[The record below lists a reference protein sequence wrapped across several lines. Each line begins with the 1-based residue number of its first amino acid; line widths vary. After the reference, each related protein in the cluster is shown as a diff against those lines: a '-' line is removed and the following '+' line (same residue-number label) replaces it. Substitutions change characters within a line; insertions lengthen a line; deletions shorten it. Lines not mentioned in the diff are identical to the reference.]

1 MKTKN
6 IFRMLLVAVTLL
18 LGANNVMAD
27 DIEIWTGNVTPSYWP
42 PTYISVGDKLSNAQE
57 GDVLRLEGTSGGYA
71 QAKLAVADS
80 DGGNT
85 TDIMGDY
92 IKQPDFNEAG
102 YFDITLTPEQ
112 ANALNSHSYLAVFAD
127 QFTLTRIVLISGTST
142 DPGSGTGT
150 DPVEPISYTVTINA
164 TTNGTVTASAESA
177 TEGTEI
183 TLTVA
188 PDEGYELDELI
199 VNNGDV
205 TVTDNKF
212 TMPASDVTITATFKL
227 TETEPV
233 EPTTYTITVNSTSNG
248 TILADA
254 ESATEGTLV
263 TLTITP
269 DSGYELES
277 LSVKDANNNDVNVTD
292 NQFTMPASSVTISG
306 TFKQLERPDYTFTIN
321 VTGPGAIY
329 LYRDS
334 AKEGEEI
341 TINPAPDQYYYELGE
356 ISVVDESGN
365 EISVSADYKFTM
377 PASNVTINA
386 TFVGKEYSV
395 TWKIKDETE
404 PYQVDHIRYGD
415 AIVEP
420 TTPEREGYVFAGWE
434 NHSETMGAGDI
445 TINGA
450 FYYNIYLIYDE
461 TKGEA
466 TLSKTLSL
474 GNEEIQLTVTP
485 ANGYEVSSVTVTDAN
500 GNKNVWGSYQFRIDA
515 SDLTVTVTFKE
526 TDAVTH
532 SINNNNNSQHGSVW
546 ANVNQAEEGATITL
560 SNQPDTGYELDHY
573 IVTDANGNT
582 IEVNGNQFT
591 MPANNVWIS
600 AVFKLI
606 NYTVTINGT
615 ANGTVTAD
623 KTTNVH
629 YGDEVTLTVTPAEG
643 YELDVLTVKDANNNN
658 VDVNNNKFNMPAS
671 NVTVTAT
678 FKQTGSGPVGPTIPE
693 DIENEHRLWTGPES
707 AEGSDGHV
715 SNLTANLFTDIK
727 TGDTFR
733 VYVSDINNDQNWKLY
748 ITDNVNGWNSQVF
761 EGFTGG
767 DILRNNGG
775 SAYYHAEDGYGYFE
789 FTCTD
794 QSVANFK
801 NNGTQMSFQ
810 WMTITK
816 VTYISNNTTPTQKTR
831 FSFSFNQ
838 SYIYVTYGVDT
849 FTGQYPSANKQLGDE
864 VWNNLTWSSSNTYVA
879 DVDNNGNVTINGI
892 GTTYITVSFAGN
904 DNYYAT
910 SETYTLVVQ
919 PNVRTASIGTSG
931 YATFSCDVALD
942 FSGITSLRAYIA
954 KSIDANWVVL
964 QQVTGTVAANTG
976 LVIVGTTTD
985 IPVVDSGS
993 SFSDNLLV
1001 PGTGGTVGGPGIYVL
1016 TNESGTV
1023 KFADTS
1029 AHSATVPVG
1038 KAYLQASG
1046 TSAARLN
1053 IRWEGDATGIKALK
1067 SDFNSD
1073 DVIYDLNGQ
1082 RVITPNKGLYIINGK
1097 KVVIK

>member
-27 DIEIWTGNVTPSYWP
+27 DYS
-42 PTYISVGDKLSNAQE
+42 IS
-57 GDVLRLEGTSGGYA
+57 
-71 QAKLAVADS
+71 
-80 DGGNT
+80 
-85 TDIMGDY
+85 
-92 IKQPDFNEAG
+92 FN
-102 YFDITLTPEQ
+102 I
-112 ANALNSHSYLAVFAD
+112 
-127 QFTLTRIVLISGTST
+127 
-142 DPGSGTGT
+142 TGT
-150 DPVEPISYTVTINA
+150 
-164 TTNGTVTASAESA
+164 GTVTADKETANEGDVVNLTVTPGTGQQIKSLIVRDQNWNEIANGVTQFTMPAMNVVVYAEFEAIQYAITINPSEHGSLNVYSGSTA
-177 TEGTEI
+177 AYGQEI
-183 TLTVA
+183 TISPQA
-188 PDEGYELDELI
+188 EWGYELEE
-199 VNNGDV
+199 GSV
-205 TVTDNKF
+205 TVVDTDNHPIDVSSDLKF
-212 TMPASDVTITATFKL
+212 TMPASDVTISGTFKATAVTPTKYKL
-227 TETEPV
+227 TYYTKKDNVSTLYKEYEIEEGAIIPTEPDPDAIV
-233 EPTTYTITVNSTSNG
+233 GYTFGGWDMTNIPETMPNYNLDIYGTYTANDYTITVIPSEHGSLSAYRETAHYG
-248 TILADA
+248 DEIEIHPQADW
-254 ESATEGTLV
+254 
-263 TLTITP
+263 
-269 DSGYELES
+269 GYELES
-277 LSVKDANNNDVNVTD
+277 VSVVDADNHPIDVSSD
-292 NQFTMPASSVTISG
+292 LKFTMPASDITISG
-306 TFKQLERPDYTFTIN
+306 TFKAIAATQYTITLDYDNTK
-321 VTGPGAIY
+321 G
-329 LYRDS
+329 
-334 AKEGEEI
+334 
-341 TINPAPDQYYYELGE
+341 
-356 ISVVDESGN
+356 SVSCQATSQGN
-365 EISVSADYKFTM
+365 EQI
-377 PASNVTINA
+377 
-386 TFVGKEYSV
+386 
-395 TWKIKDETE
+395 
-404 PYQVDHIRYGD
+404 HI
-415 AIVEP
+415 
-420 TTPEREGYVFAGWE
+420 
-434 NHSETMGAGDI
+434 
-445 TINGA
+445 
-450 FYYNIYLIYDE
+450 
-461 TKGEA
+461 
-466 TLSKTLSL
+466 
-474 GNEEIQLTVTP
+474 TVTP
-485 ANGYEVSSVTVTDAN
+485 NEGYEVASVTVTDAN
-500 GNKNVWGSYQFRIDA
+500 GNSLNVYNSYDFY
-515 SDLTVTVTFKE
+515 LGTTNVTVTVTFRAAS
-526 TDAVTH
+526 TVTY
-532 SINNNNNSQHGSVW
+532 SVWNANNIQNGSVS
-546 ANVNQAEEGATITL
+546 ANPTSAEEGTTITL
-560 SNQPDTGYELDHY
+560 SCQPNTGYELDHY
-573 IVTDANGNT
+573 IVTDTDNNS
-582 IEVNGNQFT
+582 IEVVNGNQFI
-591 MPANNVWIS
+591 MPASNVYIS
-600 AVFKLI
+600 AVFKLV
-606 NYTVTINGT
+606 NYTVTVNEA
-615 ANGTVTAD
+615 ANGTVSAD

-629 YGDEVTLTVTPAEG
+629 YGDEVTLTINPAEG

-658 VDVNNNKFNMPAS
+658 VNVNNNKFNMPAS

-715 SNLTANLFTDIK
+715 YNLTANLFADIK

-748 ITDNVNGWNSQVF
+748 ITDNVNSWGSQVF
-761 EGFTGG
+761 DGFTGG
-767 DILRNNGG
+767 DILRDNGG
-775 SAYYHAEDGYGYFE
+775 STYYHAEDGYGYFE

-794 QSVANFK
+794 QSVTNFK

-816 VTYISNNTTPTQKTR
+816 VTYISNNTTPTEKTR

-942 FSGITSLRAYIA
+942 FYGITSLRAYIA

-964 QQVTGTVAANTG
+964 EQVTGTVAANTG

-985 IPVVDSGS
+985 IPVADSGTS
-993 SFSDNLLV
+993 YSNNLLV
-1001 PGTGGTVGGPGIYVL
+1001 PGTGASVGGAGIYVL